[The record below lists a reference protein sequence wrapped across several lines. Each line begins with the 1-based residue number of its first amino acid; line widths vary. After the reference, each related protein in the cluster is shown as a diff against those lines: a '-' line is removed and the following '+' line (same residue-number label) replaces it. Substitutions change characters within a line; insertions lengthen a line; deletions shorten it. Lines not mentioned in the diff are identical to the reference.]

1 MKKKRERDRRR
12 QITVVLTEEGFDI
25 YQKMKG
31 TYKIGALIS
40 RLLEKWYKEI
50 QGGEN
55 DKNDR

>member
-1 MKKKRERDRRR
+1 MKKKKERDRR

-31 TYKIGALIS
+31 TYKMGALIS

-50 QGGEN
+50 QGG
-55 DKNDR
+55 KNDR